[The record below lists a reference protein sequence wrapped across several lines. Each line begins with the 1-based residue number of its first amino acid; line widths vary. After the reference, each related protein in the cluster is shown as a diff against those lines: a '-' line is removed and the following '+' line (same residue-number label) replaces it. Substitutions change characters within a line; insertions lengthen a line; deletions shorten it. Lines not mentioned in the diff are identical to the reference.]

1 MAHSIASRKDRLQ
14 NIVIYAF
21 LILWTAFSAFS
32 LLWIITSSIKS
43 NKELYAGVW
52 NLPRALHVENY
63 VKAWNVVNLKR
74 YFLNSAGVT
83 FSSIVALIFVCT
95 PAAYVISRVKF
106 LGSRFINNMFI
117 AGMGIPYQLLLIP
130 LYRLIIGVRMNDNL
144 VGLGII
150 YVALSIPFTVF
161 LLAGFIRSLPS
172 ELEDSARIDG
182 CSDIGAFWRIM
193 FPLSQPGIVT
203 AAIMNFIFL
212 WNEYMLALIFLTSES
227 KRTLSL
233 GLYSIQA
240 AMQFT
245 ADWVGLLAAVVIVM
259 LPTVLIYLVLSER
272 VMQGIT
278 LGAVKG

>member
-1 MAHSIASRKDRLQ
+1 MAHSIASRRDRLQ

-32 LLWIITSSIKS
+32 LIWIITSSIKS

-52 NLPRALHVENY
+52 NLPHAMHLENY

-74 YFLNSAGVT
+74 YFLNSVGIT
-83 FSSIVALIFVCT
+83 FSSIVVLIFVCT

-106 LGSRFINNMFI
+106 FGSRFINNMFI

-144 VGLGII
+144 VGLGLI

-161 LLAGFIRSLPS
+161 LLSGFIRSLPS

-182 CSDIGAFWRIM
+182 CSDIKAFWRIM

-259 LPTVLIYLVLSER
+259 LPTVLIYVVLSER

>member
-1 MAHSIASRKDRLQ
+1 MGHSIASRRDHLQ
-14 NIVIYAF
+14 NIVIYTF

-32 LLWIITSSIKS
+32 LIWIITSSIKS

-52 NLPRALHVENY
+52 NLPRAVHVENY

-74 YFLNSAGVT
+74 YVLNSVGIT

-144 VGLGII
+144 IGLGVI

-161 LLAGFIRSLPS
+161 LLSGFISSLPS

-182 CSDIGAFWRIM
+182 CSDIKAFWRIM

-259 LPTVLIYLVLSER
+259 LPTVLIYIVLSER